1 MFSTLQ
7 KGLEIFGFFKIVCN
21 GEGHCNTN
29 VRKEHIFYAP
39 RFSSTF
45 AHNEFTYMLKILH
58 KSENTRTYN
67 TIYSVLNFVEM
78 YINRFEHIQIL
89 FILFSKIFIT

>member
-58 KSENTRTYN
+58 KSEKNKNIQY
-67 TIYSVLNFVEM
+67 
-78 YINRFEHIQIL
+78 YIFC
-89 FILFSKIFIT
+89 SKFCGNVYQSL